1 VHHNRE
7 QAVARAI
14 DVHTHFVPE
23 TMPSGT
29 GRNALWPSIEHRDQN
44 TAAVIVGGKVFRAID
59 SRSWDAGRRLQD
71 MQLDDV
77 DVQVVSPMPELLS
90 HWFPVDDADALS
102 GHINRSIA
110 KLCSAHPRS
119 FVGIGMVPVQDP
131 ALAAR
136 RLVDIKALGLCGI
149 EIGSHINGMAL
160 GDSRMHEFYAAAE
173 EADLAIMIHPL
184 HPSGIERMSG
194 RPELAAVAAFPLET
208 ALAATSLLTHAVTER
223 FPKLRILLSHGGGA
237 LPWILPRLKHAR
249 ALGPPLQDLFARDPG
264 EMARTFYYDT
274 ILYDRPALRFLAD
287 SVGADHIVVG
297 SDYPFS
303 IKQDR
308 PAQFAEQALG
318 ISRETFA
325 ANTARFLNQAPSAI
339 WSAVTVEQQQE
350 NQGETGG

>member
-1 VHHNRE
+1 
-7 QAVARAI
+7 VARAI

-23 TMPSGT
+23 TMPSGV
-29 GRNALWPSIEHRDQN
+29 GRNSLWPSIEHRERN
-44 TAAVIVGGKVFRAID
+44 NAAVIVGGKVFRVID

-71 MQLDDV
+71 MQSDDV

-90 HWFPVDDADALS
+90 HWYSAEDADVLS
-102 GHINRSIA
+102 DHINRAIA
-110 KLCSAHPRS
+110 KLCSAHPQN
-119 FVGIGMVPVQDP
+119 FIGIGMAPVQDP

-136 RLVDIKALGLCGI
+136 RMADIKALGLCGI
-149 EIGSHINGMAL
+149 EIGTHINGVAL
-160 GDSRMHEFYAAAE
+160 GDPRMHELYAAAE

-184 HPSGIERMSG
+184 HPSGMERMAG

-223 FPKLRILLSHGGGA
+223 FPQLRILLSHGGGA

-264 EMARTFYYDT
+264 EMAKSFYYDT
-274 ILYDRPALRFLAD
+274 ILYDRPALRFLAE
-287 SVGADHIVVG
+287 SVGTDHIVVG

-318 ISRETFA
+318 IGRETFA
-325 ANTARFLNQAPSAI
+325 ANAARFLNRSPSAM
-339 WSAVTVEQQQE
+339 
-350 NQGETGG
+350 

>member
-1 VHHNRE
+1 
-7 QAVARAI
+7 VARAI

-23 TMPSGT
+23 TMPPAV
-29 GRNALWPSIEHRDQN
+29 GRNSLWPSIERRDGN
-44 TAAVIVGGKVFRAID
+44 SAAVIVGGKLFRAID
-59 SRSWDAGRRLQD
+59 SRSWEADRRLHD
-71 MQLDDV
+71 MQSEDV

-90 HWFPVDDADALS
+90 HWFPADDADALS
-102 GHINRSIA
+102 GHVNGAIA
-110 KLCSAHPRS
+110 KLCSAHPQN
-119 FVGIGMVPVQDP
+119 FIGIGMAPVQDP

-136 RLVDIKALGLCGI
+136 RMADIKALGLCGV
-149 EIGSHINGMAL
+149 EIGSHINGVAL
-160 GDSRMHEFYAAAE
+160 GDPRMHEFYAAAE
-173 EADLAIMIHPL
+173 EADLAIMVHPL
-184 HPSGIERMSG
+184 HPSGLERMGG

-208 ALAATSLLTHAVTER
+208 ALAATSLLTHGVTER

-274 ILYDRPALRFLAD
+274 ILYDPLALRFLAD
-287 SVGADHIVVG
+287 AVGADHIVVG

-308 PAQFAEQALG
+308 PAQFAEQALA

-325 ANTARFLNQAPSAI
+325 ANAARFLDRQPSA
-339 WSAVTVEQQQE
+339 T
-350 NQGETGG
+350 